1 MVEEKEEVKVV
12 KKRVQNCFFSTFF
25 LLLLCS
31 SNSSSSFRSSFGFSA
46 VFQLLKSQGF
56 EEGSFDFHSAAAA
69 EGIFTIRN
77 NIGSFRRC
85 CSFRI
90 SSFQTQQQAPAKE
103 WAFFKFFSLSSCS
116 FLTPNKKPEQKL
128 Q

>member
-1 MVEEKEEVKVV
+1 LFLFHLFPSPSLQQQQQQQQQFPQQQQQKQFPQQF
-12 KKRVQNCFFSTFF
+12 RFFS
-25 LLLLCS
+25 S
-31 SNSSSSFRSSFGFSA
+31 
-46 VFQLLKSQGF
+46 FQLLKSQGF

-103 WAFFKFFSLSSCS
+103 WAFFKFFFSLSSCS